1 MTYYRFSCS
10 EIVEKSSQIGQKL
23 ARAPLGRE
31 SLSWREEEQECGGG
45 LCRGEEEKIAVAHL
59 YRAKTRV
66 VQMCIHLYRV
76 VSSCRYKCDDL
87 TFVPVGAT
95 NRYKCQVFVRDRW

>member
-59 YRAKTRV
+59 YRAKT
-66 VQMCIHLYRV
+66 V

-95 NRYKCQVFVRDRW
+95 NRYKCEVFVRDGW